1 LDICL
6 TLKIEDMTMTDNDFD
21 GPQKILQL
29 PDNKDTRSAV
39 SMFVRHTTLKPV
51 TIDVNAST

>member
-1 LDICL
+1 L